1 MGATIIISLATAFI
15 FELAVIL
22 FKIKLFDPYREKKEK
37 QANPDVVALKE
48 QYYMLEAARKNK
60 MEEAK
65 SIENVINKISASA
78 PYMPLDEFKAMR
90 ESLEKCKEKHYSL
103 IKACEEYDILIKNAR
118 EELADIRKEKKLKYL

>member
-1 MGATIIISLATAFI
+1 MEIAIIISLAAAFI

-22 FKIKLFDPYREKKEK
+22 FKIKLFDPYREKKER

-48 QYYMLEAARKNK
+48 QYYMLESARKNK

-78 PYMPLDEFKAMR
+78 PYMPLDEYKTMK
-90 ESLEKCKEKHYSL
+90 ESLEDYKKKHYSI
-103 IKACEEYDILIKNAR
+103 IKVCEEYDILIKNVR
-118 EELADIRKEKKLKYL
+118 EELADIREERKLKYL

>member
-1 MGATIIISLATAFI
+1 MEATIIISLATVFI

-48 QYYMLEAARKNK
+48 QCYMLEDARKKK

-65 SIENVINKISASA
+65 SIENVINKVSASA
-78 PYMPLDEFKAMR
+78 PYMPLDEYKTMR
-90 ESLEKCKEKHYSL
+90 ESLEDYKKKHYS
-103 IKACEEYDILIKNAR
+103 IIRVCEEYDVLIKNVR
-118 EELADIRKEKKLKYL
+118 EELADIREERKLKYL

>member
-1 MGATIIISLATAFI
+1 MGATIIISLATAFL

-22 FKIKLFDPYREKKEK
+22 FKIKLFDPYREKKER

-78 PYMPLDEFKAMR
+78 PYMPLDEYKTMK
-90 ESLEKCKEKHYSL
+90 ESLEDYKKKHYS
-103 IKACEEYDILIKNAR
+103 IIRVCEEYDILIKNVR
-118 EELADIRKEKKLKYL
+118 EELADIREERKLKYL

>member
-1 MGATIIISLATAFI
+1 MEATIIISLATAFI

-65 SIENVINKISASA
+65 SIENIINKISTSTL
-78 PYMPLDEFKAMR
+78 YMPINEFKAMR
-90 ESLEKCKEKHYSL
+90 ESLESSKEKHYS
-103 IKACEEYDILIKNAR
+103 IIRVCEEYDVLIKNYQ
-118 EELADIRKEKKLKYL
+118 EELADIRKERKLKYL

>member
-1 MGATIIISLATAFI
+1 MKELIVIVSTAFI

-22 FKIKLFDPYREKKEK
+22 FKIKLFDPYKEKKER

-60 MEEAK
+60 IEEAK
-65 SIENVINKISASA
+65 SIENVINKVSASS
-78 PYMPLDEFKAMR
+78 PYMPIDEFKAMR

-103 IKACEEYDILIKNAR
+103 IKACEEYDILIKNVR
-118 EELADIRKEKKLKYL
+118 EELADIREERKLKCL

>member
-37 QANPDVVALKE
+37 QANSDVVALKE

-78 PYMPLDEFKAMR
+78 PYMPLDEFKAMK
-90 ESLEKCKEKHYSL
+90 ESLEGYKKKHYSI
-103 IKACEEYDILIKNAR
+103 IKACEEYDVLIKNVR
-118 EELADIRKEKKLKYL
+118 EELADIRKERKLKYL

>member
-1 MGATIIISLATAFI
+1 MKELIIIVLTAFI
-15 FELAVIL
+15 IELAVIL

-78 PYMPLDEFKAMR
+78 PYMPLDEYKTMK
-90 ESLEKCKEKHYSL
+90 ESLEGYKKKHYSI
-103 IKACEEYDILIKNAR
+103 IKACEEYDVLIKNVR
-118 EELADIRKEKKLKYL
+118 EELVDIRKERKLKYL

>member
-65 SIENVINKISASA
+65 SIENVINKVSASA
-78 PYMPLDEFKAMR
+78 PYMPIDEFKAMR

-103 IKACEEYDILIKNAR
+103 IKVCEEYDVLIKNVR
-118 EELADIRKEKKLKYL
+118 EELADIREERKLKYL